1 MCIVLFKL
9 LSHLRFKDKK
19 QNEMHILKIAPQSFS
34 WRKAFFF
41 TPRYSS
47 HGQRH
52 PYRQKSAAVNVTTT
66 VREKKRKNLMYYFNP
81 DQMKQGLNSIPPTA
95 GPDKTICLICVCCI
109 MLDLAFGTSALSCF
123 CVSVD
128 GSLATLLRWDDEVRS
143 TDQLQTS
150 KQILSI
156 RIALQHHALDSFH
169 ILKFQKLFKNTK
181 LDMENNVSISHA
193 ENMALAMLFVR
204 YKVSDTV

>member
-9 LSHLRFKDKK
+9 LSHLCLKDKK
-19 QNEMHILKIAPQSFS
+19 QNEMHLLKIAPQSFS

-41 TPRYSS
+41 TPRYSRGI
-47 HGQRH
+47 HIGKNQLLWMW
-52 PYRQKSAAVNVTTT
+52 RQQWEK
-66 VREKKRKNLMYYFNP
+66 KKRKNLMYYFNP
-81 DQMKQGLNSIPPTA
+81 DQMKQGLNRIPPTA

-156 RIALQHHALDSFH
+156 RIALQHHALDSFP

-181 LDMENNVSISHA
+181 LDMENTVSISHA
-193 ENMALAMLFVR
+193 KNTALAMLFVR